1 MISMNRV
8 ATSVCIFYTLLY
20 VGVIYLSPITRP
32 RPGLNRNSSF
42 VIRARVR
49 AATIVTMLCVL
60 GTSGMLFFWT
70 RKNWWNTLS
79 FMGFAYITPQSALDI
94 IRVLL
99 LTSVLFAGP
108 FLERLLSGVIAG
120 EGGIV
125 SGGVNWV
132 DWRNYVIAPLTEEIV
147 FRACMVP
154 LQVVAGVSPTAI
166 IFLTPLVFGIAHF
179 HHAYEFLLN
188 YPGCLGR
195 AAVGSAVQFTYTT
208 IFGWYAVFILLRTG
222 SIWPV
227 VAVHTFCNWMGAPGL
242 SIAGPRWLS
251 FMYWIL
257 LLGGVWGFYKLLWPL
272 TESVNA
278 LVSSI

>member
-1 MISMNRV
+1 MNRGMCSLSPLTIVVTLCSDQMFPYPGIDGGPVFSPTV
-8 ATSVCIFYTLLY
+8 ATSVCILYTLLY

-49 AATIVTMLCVL
+49 AATIITMLCVL

-79 FMGFAYITPQSALDI
+79 FMGFAHITPQSALDI
-94 IRVLL
+94 IRALL

-132 DWRNYVIAPLTEEIV
+132 GWRNYVIV
-147 FRACMVP
+147 R
-154 LQVVAGVSPTAI
+154 
-166 IFLTPLVFGIAHF
+166 LTPRLSTSDIRRSLVI
-179 HHAYEFLLN
+179 
-188 YPGCLGR
+188 
-195 AAVGSAVQFTYTT
+195 S
-208 IFGWYAVFILLRTG
+208 
-222 SIWPV
+222 
-227 VAVHTFCNWMGAPGL
+227 
-242 SIAGPRWLS
+242 
-251 FMYWIL
+251 
-257 LLGGVWGFYKLLWPL
+257 
-272 TESVNA
+272 
-278 LVSSI
+278 